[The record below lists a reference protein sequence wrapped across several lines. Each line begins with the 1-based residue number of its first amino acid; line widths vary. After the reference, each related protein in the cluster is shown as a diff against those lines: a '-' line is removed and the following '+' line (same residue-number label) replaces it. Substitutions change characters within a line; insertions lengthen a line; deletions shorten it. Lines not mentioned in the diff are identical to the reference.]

1 MAAYAPAGSVPVVDC
16 EVAMKKFLIR
26 IFVKDYE
33 NTKDPLVR
41 DRYGR
46 LAGAVGIVTN
56 VFLSGAKIAAGL
68 LFGSIA
74 ILADGINNLADA
86 SSSVILLIG
95 LRLAAKPADVEHP
108 YGHARIEY
116 LTGLIISF
124 LIIILGVQLLM
135 TSIDKIRFPE
145 AVEFNWLLVVVLVLS
160 IAVKV
165 WQAFFYIRIGETIKS
180 SAIKATGTD
189 SRNDVISTLAVLLS
203 LLVGKLTGVNLDG
216 ITGAMVALFIIYSGI
231 QLIRETSSP
240 LLGSSPDPELVN
252 EIRERVLAHDGVL
265 GIHDLVVHNYGPG
278 RIFASLHV
286 EVDAHGDL
294 IASHDVVDN
303 IEREIA
309 KDLKIQ
315 LVAHMDPLDTKDP
328 LTVELNHSLN
338 EIIAPLC
345 GVSEIHDLRIV
356 AGYSHQNIIFDVVVD
371 FDCPYSDTE
380 LKKLLDQEIKE
391 LSPTFF
397 SVITIDRNYI

>member
-1 MAAYAPAGSVPVVDC
+1 MR
-16 EVAMKKFLIR
+16 KLLIR
-26 IFVKDYE
+26 IFVKDYK

-56 VFLSGAKIAAGL
+56 VLLSGAKIAAGL
-68 LFGSIA
+68 LFSSVA

-95 LRLAAKPADVEHP
+95 LRLAAKPADEEHP

-116 LTGLIISF
+116 ITGLIISF
-124 LIIILGVQLLM
+124 LIIILGIQLLM
-135 TSIDKIRFPE
+135 TSIEKIRFPE
-145 AVEFNWLLVVVLVLS
+145 PVEFSWLLVIVLVLS
-160 IAVKV
+160 IIIKV
-165 WQAFFYIRIGETIKS
+165 WQAFFYIRIGETINS

-189 SRNDVISTLAVLLS
+189 SRNDVISTIAVLLS
-203 LLVGKLTGVNLDG
+203 LFIGKLTDVNPDGV
-216 ITGAMVALFIIYSGI
+216 TGALVALFIVYSGI
-231 QLIRETSSP
+231 QLIGETSSP
-240 LLGSSPDPELVN
+240 LLGRTPDPELVN

-278 RIFASLHV
+278 RTFASLHI

-294 IASHDVVDN
+294 IANHDVVDN

-328 LTVELNHSLN
+328 LTIKLNEDLN

-356 AGYSHQNIIFDVVVD
+356 AGYDHQNIIFDVVVD
-371 FDCPYSDTE
+371 SQCPYTDAE
-380 LKKLLDQEIKE
+380 LKKLLDQKIKE
-391 LSPTFF
+391 LSPTYFA
-397 SVITIDRNYI
+397 VITIDRNYI

>member
-1 MAAYAPAGSVPVVDC
+1 MR
-16 EVAMKKFLIR
+16 KLLIR
-26 IFVKDYE
+26 IFVKDFE
-33 NTKDPLVR
+33 DTEDPLVR
-41 DRYGR
+41 HRYGR
-46 LAGAVGIVTN
+46 LAGAVGIITN
-56 VFLSGAKIAAGL
+56 VLLSGVKIAAGL

-95 LRLAAKPADVEHP
+95 LRLAAKPADEEHP

-124 LIIILGVQLLM
+124 LIIILGIQLLM
-135 TSIDKIRFPE
+135 TSIDKIRYPE
-145 AVEFNWLLVVVLVLS
+145 PVEFSWILVVLLILAV
-160 IAVKV
+160 AVKV
-165 WQAFFYIRIGETIKS
+165 WQSLFYIRIGETIKS
-180 SAIKATGTD
+180 SALKATATD
-189 SRNDVISTLAVLLS
+189 SRNDVISTSAVLLS
-203 LLVGKLTGVNLDG
+203 LVLGKLTGINLDG
-216 ITGAMVALFIIYSGI
+216 FTGALVAIFIIYSGI

-252 EIRERVLAHDGVL
+252 EIRERVLAHDSVL

-278 RIFASLHV
+278 RIFASLHI

-294 IASHDVVDN
+294 IASHDVVDE

-328 LTVELNHSLN
+328 LTAEINYSLN
-338 EIIAPLC
+338 EIIEPLC

-371 FDCPYSDTE
+371 SDCPYSDAE

-391 LSPTFF
+391 LSPTYFT
-397 SVITIDRNYI
+397 VITIDRNYI

>member
-1 MAAYAPAGSVPVVDC
+1 
-16 EVAMKKFLIR
+16 MKKFLIR

>member
-1 MAAYAPAGSVPVVDC
+1 
-16 EVAMKKFLIR
+16 MKKFLIR

-160 IAVKV
+160 ISVKV

-303 IEREIA
+303 IEREVA

>member
-1 MAAYAPAGSVPVVDC
+1 
-16 EVAMKKFLIR
+16 MKKFLIR

-303 IEREIA
+303 IEREVA

>member
-1 MAAYAPAGSVPVVDC
+1 MR
-16 EVAMKKFLIR
+16 KLLIR
-26 IFVKDYE
+26 IFVKDYK

-56 VFLSGAKIAAGL
+56 VLLSGAKIAAGL
-68 LFGSIA
+68 LFSSVA

-95 LRLAAKPADVEHP
+95 LRLAAKPADEEHP

-116 LTGLIISF
+116 ITGLIISF
-124 LIIILGVQLLM
+124 LIIILGIQLLM
-135 TSIDKIRFPE
+135 TSIEKIRFPE
-145 AVEFNWLLVVVLVLS
+145 PVEFSWLLVIVLVLS
-160 IAVKV
+160 IIIKV
-165 WQAFFYIRIGETIKS
+165 WQAFFYIRIGETINS

-189 SRNDVISTLAVLLS
+189 SRNDVISTIAVLLS
-203 LLVGKLTGVNLDG
+203 LFIGKLTDVNPDGV
-216 ITGAMVALFIIYSGI
+216 TGALVALFIVYSGI
-231 QLIRETSSP
+231 QLIGETSSP
-240 LLGSSPDPELVN
+240 LLGRTPDPELVN

-278 RIFASLHV
+278 RTFASLHI

-294 IASHDVVDN
+294 IANHDVVDN

-328 LTVELNHSLN
+328 LTIKLHDDLN

-356 AGYSHQNIIFDVVVD
+356 AGYDHQNIIFDVVVD
-371 FDCPYSDTE
+371 SQCPYTDAE
-380 LKKLLDQEIKE
+380 LKKLLDQKIKE
-391 LSPTFF
+391 LSPTYFA
-397 SVITIDRNYI
+397 VITIDRNYI

>member
-1 MAAYAPAGSVPVVDC
+1 MR
-16 EVAMKKFLIR
+16 KFLIR

-33 NTKDPLVR
+33 NTKDPFVR

>member
-1 MAAYAPAGSVPVVDC
+1 MR
-16 EVAMKKFLIR
+16 KFLIR

-33 NTKDPLVR
+33 NTKDPFVR

-303 IEREIA
+303 IEREVA

-328 LTVELNHSLN
+328 LTVELNHSLK
-338 EIIAPLC
+338 EITAPLC

-371 FDCPYSDTE
+371 SDCPYSDTE